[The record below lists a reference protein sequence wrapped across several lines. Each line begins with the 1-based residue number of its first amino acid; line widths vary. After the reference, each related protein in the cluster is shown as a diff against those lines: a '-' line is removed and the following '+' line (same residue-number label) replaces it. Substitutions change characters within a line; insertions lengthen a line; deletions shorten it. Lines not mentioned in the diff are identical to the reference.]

1 MVNENFSVSHSMHY
15 FNNRM
20 WINFVA
26 DGKSQKKKT
35 IMKDKQRRWQQSVQW
50 KMQKIMKLI
59 SALYS
64 LPLAVATILN
74 SLAPAAA
81 DFSVVFLRLFP
92 WRLAAVE
99 NFLYVCRAKK
109 KRTTISVAR
118 VNEKLAVIRQC
129 AQKYFQRCTKEANKI
144 LKETGFHLVI
154 FEIKIK

>member
-1 MVNENFSVSHSMHY
+1 
-15 FNNRM
+15 
-20 WINFVA
+20 
-26 DGKSQKKKT
+26 
-35 IMKDKQRRWQQSVQW
+35 
-50 KMQKIMKLI
+50 MQKIMKLI

-99 NFLYVCRAKK
+99 NFLYAEQKK

-129 AQKYFQRCTKEANKI
+129 A
-144 LKETGFHLVI
+144 
-154 FEIKIK
+154 

>member
-1 MVNENFSVSHSMHY
+1 
-15 FNNRM
+15 
-20 WINFVA
+20 
-26 DGKSQKKKT
+26 
-35 IMKDKQRRWQQSVQW
+35 MKDKQRRWQQSVQW

-99 NFLYVCRAKK
+99 NFLYAEQKK
-109 KRTTISVAR
+109 KKDDNISGSGKWKTRSNTTMR
-118 VNEKLAVIRQC
+118 
-129 AQKYFQRCTKEANKI
+129 
-144 LKETGFHLVI
+144 LVL
-154 FEIKIK
+154 FSKVYKRGKQNF